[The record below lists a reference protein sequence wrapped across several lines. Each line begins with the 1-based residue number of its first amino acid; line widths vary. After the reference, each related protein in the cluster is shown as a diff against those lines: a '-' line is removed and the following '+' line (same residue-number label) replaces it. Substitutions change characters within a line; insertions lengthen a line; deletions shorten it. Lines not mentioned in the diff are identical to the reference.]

1 MDNEKKKFM
10 RQLKLYFVIDTADM
24 LCFCPMMLCVGDIQ
38 WSILWTCKTKEKV
51 CLYTRLDVIK
61 G

>member
-1 MDNEKKKFM
+1 M

-61 G
+61 V